1 MNSEFINPL
10 AIVSQFGLRPG
21 MKVADFGAGAGYFT
35 VLMAQQVGESGL
47 VTAVDVMEPA
57 LESVRT
63 KALAAGVKNLQTKRA
78 DLEVLGSTGLADFS
92 QDFVLLANIL
102 FQSKKRAEII
112 SEARR
117 VLKVGSDLVIIDWKK
132 EAGMP
137 RPEGAGGFGPP
148 ANERLDLT
156 EIKTLVVGLGFRLM
170 HEFSPGDFHFG
181 LVFQKS

>member
-1 MNSEFINPL
+1 VNSEFINPL

-35 VLMAQQVGESGL
+35 VLMAQQVGESGV

-57 LESVRT
+57 LESVRL
-63 KALAAGVKNLQTKRA
+63 KAVAAGVRNLQTKRA
-78 DLEVLGSTGLADFS
+78 NLEVLGSTGLGDFS

-102 FQSKKRAEII
+102 FQSQKQAEII
-112 SEARR
+112 KEARR

-132 EAGMP
+132 AADAP
-137 RPEGAGGFGPP
+137 QSGAGGFGPP
-148 ANERLDLT
+148 ITERLDPNT
-156 EIKTLVVGLGFRLM
+156 IKALVEGSGFNSVRA
-170 HEFSPGDFHFG
+170 FAAGGFHFW

>member
-35 VLMAQQVGESGL
+35 VLMAQQVGESGV

-57 LESVRT
+57 LESVRV
-63 KALAAGVKNLQTKRA
+63 KAAAAGVRNLQTKRA
-78 DLEVLGSTGLADFS
+78 DLEVLGSTGLGDFS

-102 FQSKKRAEII
+102 FQSQKQAEII
-112 SEARR
+112 KEARR

-132 EAGMP
+132 EAGVP

-148 ANERLDLT
+148 SVERLDPNT
-156 EIKTLVVGLGFRLM
+156 IKALVESSGFSSMRA
-170 HEFSPGDFHFG
+170 FAAGDFHFG